1 MNSFNTP
8 ALIDLQ
14 TFQDSRGSV
23 RHYGETTLDSVK
35 RVYFITPLLE
45 AGFRGWHGHKFE
57 SKIFRCIQ
65 GSVRVSSVEIL
76 DWNEPLGGTVFHF
89 ELNSKDGQLLI
100 VPAGFANG
108 VLPLE
113 EGSQL
118 MVMSNKTLAESLGD
132 DIRFDQE
139 KFS

>member
-14 TFQDSRGSV
+14 TFQDSRGTV
-23 RHYGETTLDSVK
+23 RHYGETTLDSIK
-35 RVYFITPLLE
+35 RVYFITPRLQ
-45 AGFRGWHGHKFE
+45 AGFRGWHGQRYE
-57 SKIFRCIQ
+57 SKIFRCLA

-76 DWNEPLGGTVFHF
+76 DWDEPIGGDVFHF
-89 ELNSKDGQLLI
+89 ELNSSDGQLLI

-108 VLPLE
+108 VLPRE

-132 DIRFDQE
+132 DIRFDPE
-139 KFS
+139 KFA